1 MAFERYQVIV
11 IFGDGTQQRSIIP
24 ASSASE
30 AEAKTRAG
38 ARGSAASHQGIEQ
51 VLVDLM

>member
-30 AEAKTRAG
+30 AEAKAG